1 MRKLTPEQRRKE
13 LFERYVL
20 SRRTMM
26 GLMALACTP
35 GLETL
40 VNSATKPDRPE
51 PPDNPN
57 IPSLPQKDSPATQQE
72 RQMQLQKTREEYRL
86 DLRLPNS
93 PRVELYLSKKH
104 FLKDIKIIEQLY
116 RRK

>member
-1 MRKLTPEQRRKE
+1 MRNPTPKQRRQE
-13 LFERYVL
+13 LIEQYVF

-40 VNSATKPDRPE
+40 INRETKPELPE
-51 PPDNPN
+51 PPDNPI

-72 RQMQLQKTREEYRL
+72 RQMQLQQIREEYRL
-86 DLRLPNS
+86 DLRLPKS
-93 PRVELYLSKKH
+93 PRVET
-104 FLKDIKIIEQLY
+104 
-116 RRK
+116 